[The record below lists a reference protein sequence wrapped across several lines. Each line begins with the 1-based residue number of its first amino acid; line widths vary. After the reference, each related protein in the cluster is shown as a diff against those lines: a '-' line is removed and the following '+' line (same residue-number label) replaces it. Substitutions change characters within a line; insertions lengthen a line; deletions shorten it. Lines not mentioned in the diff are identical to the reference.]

1 MNAEILNVLE
11 QPIFDSAIVNF
22 EKRTHDPY
30 SSKNLNNNDEI
41 HISIQQQ
48 DTYTAP
54 YFSVL
59 YIRGRLCRAADGMPS
74 QTATLDRMGVLLLF
88 SEIRYVMN
96 AETVDKSRNPGLTA
110 LMKGYAS
117 FNQNECVSLEN
128 AGWSPDPHFFDSNG
142 NFDVCIP
149 LKMCLG
155 FAEDFR
161 KIILNTQ
168 QDLILIRASTDTNAI
183 INTAADEPM
192 KVELERVSWR
202 VPHVSVAEL
211 QRLQLLKCVNSNI
224 ELAIPFRSW
233 ELHELPL
240 LPETQTH
247 MWNIK
252 TSTQLERPRYI
263 IFGFQVARKNN
274 ISKSMS
280 QFDHCNLNNFKVF
293 LNSES
298 YPYDNLN
305 IDFSKNF
312 YATLYDMYA
321 QFQSSYYQKENEPYL
336 TTYTFKHLAPLV
348 VVDCSCQKEVLK
360 NGAVDIRLEFNT
372 KQNIPKDTAAYCLI
386 IHDKIIRYTPLTSL
400 VRTY

>member
-117 FNQNECVSLEN
+117 FNQNECMSLEN
-128 AGWSPDPHFFDSNG
+128 AGWSPDPHFFDAN
-142 NFDVCIP
+142 
-149 LKMCLG
+149 
-155 FAEDFR
+155 
-161 KIILNTQ
+161 
-168 QDLILIRASTDTNAI
+168 
-183 INTAADEPM
+183 
-192 KVELERVSWR
+192 
-202 VPHVSVAEL
+202 
-211 QRLQLLKCVNSNI
+211 
-224 ELAIPFRSW
+224 
-233 ELHELPL
+233 
-240 LPETQTH
+240 
-247 MWNIK
+247 
-252 TSTQLERPRYI
+252 
-263 IFGFQVARKNN
+263 
-274 ISKSMS
+274 
-280 QFDHCNLNNFKVF
+280 VF

-298 YPYDNLN
+298 YPYDNLK

-312 YATLYDMYA
+312 YVTLYDMYA

-360 NGAVDIRLEFNT
+360 NGAVDIRLEINT